1 MNMTTSGVDISSDTG
16 ARGLQLNQDLVNQL
30 NEMVQGDHA
39 DSECWASSRPM
50 LLEGLLWS
58 ALGAVLWMVT
68 LYIVS

>member
-1 MNMTTSGVDISSDTG
+1 MNMTTSGVEASPDMSD
-16 ARGLQLNQDLVNQL
+16 RGLQLNQDLVNQL